1 MIDTDISGENIV
13 QFTGKRKE
21 PVGDLMLVPVP
32 VEKCRH
38 IFTQYEVDI
47 DAGKCKCLKCGAEV
61 SPIFVLEQ
69 LMHQESRWM
78 RTREAYLDEMK
89 RLDERAR
96 TKCQHCGEMTRISRR

>member
-1 MIDTDISGENIV
+1 MIDVDITGENIV

-21 PVGDLMLVPVP
+21 PIGDRMLVPVSI
-32 VEKCRH
+32 EQCRH
-38 IFTQYEVDI
+38 MLTSYEVDV

-78 RTREAYLDEMK
+78 RQREAYMVEMK
-89 RLDERAR
+89 RLAERVK
-96 TKCQHCGEMTRISRR
+96 TKCQHCGAMTRISQR